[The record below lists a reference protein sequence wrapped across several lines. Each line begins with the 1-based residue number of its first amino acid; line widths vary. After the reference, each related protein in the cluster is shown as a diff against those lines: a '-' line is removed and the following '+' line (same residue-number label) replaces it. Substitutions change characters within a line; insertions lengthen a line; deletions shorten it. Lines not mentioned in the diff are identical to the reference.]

1 LPHKEDLD
9 LKSLNLPESA
19 LHQLLDVDTAAWH
32 KEIDEI
38 GKYLEEF
45 GDRTPPALRA
55 EYQRV
60 KKALG

>member
-1 LPHKEDLD
+1 MAFLLQA
-9 LKSLNLPESA
+9 NL
-19 LHQLLDVDTAAWH
+19 
-32 KEIDEI
+32 DEI

-60 KKALG
+60 KQALG